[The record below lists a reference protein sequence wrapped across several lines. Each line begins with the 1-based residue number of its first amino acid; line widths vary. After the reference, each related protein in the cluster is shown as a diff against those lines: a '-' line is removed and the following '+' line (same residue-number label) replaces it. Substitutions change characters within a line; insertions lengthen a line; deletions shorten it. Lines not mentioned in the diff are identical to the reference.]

1 MFTPCL
7 LNGLLLSTIIA
18 FTVNVSKS
26 YRVYFQ
32 LLLTVIRNSGARGL
46 GNHMARA
53 CAEAGA
59 KAIVIFDANKD
70 LGDESAAEL
79 HHLTGLPVQFYKVDV
94 RDGGAIIEAVNSVVE
109 QFGAPDVLINSAG
122 IAE

>member
-1 MFTPCL
+1 MNKLIF
-7 LNGLLLSTIIA
+7 I
-18 FTVNVSKS
+18 K
-26 YRVYFQ
+26 
-32 LLLTVIRNSGARGL
+32 SGARGL

-59 KAIVIFDANKD
+59 KAVVIFDANQD

-79 HHLTGLPVQFYKVDV
+79 HHQTGLPVQFYKVDV

-109 QFGAPDVLINSAG
+109 KFGAPDVLINSAG